1 MTTGCTHGD
10 DIADG
15 PRIAV
20 VGTSGSGKT
29 VLAKQVAQQLGIRHV
44 ELDALYWGP
53 DWEPVPFDVFRQR
66 ITEAL
71 NGYAWVV
78 DGNYSKLRDITW
90 ARVQTVVWLDYPL
103 VVVLARL
110 ICRTVRRSLTGEEL
124 WSGNREELWRAL
136 ASRDSI
142 VLWALRTYWRRRREY
157 PALAGQPQYAHLTF
171 VRLKSPGAA
180 RKWLTGLCDGIGS
193 PGQGRERERK

>member
-1 MTTGCTHGD
+1 M
-10 DIADG
+10 ADG

-29 VLAKQVAQQLGIRHV
+29 VLAEQVAQQLGIRHV

-78 DGNYSKLRDITW
+78 DGNYSKVRDIAW

-124 WSGNREELWRAL
+124 WSGNREELCRAL

-157 PALAGQPQYAHLTF
+157 PTLAGQPQYAHLTF

-180 RKWLTGLCDGIGS
+180 RKWLAGLCDGISS